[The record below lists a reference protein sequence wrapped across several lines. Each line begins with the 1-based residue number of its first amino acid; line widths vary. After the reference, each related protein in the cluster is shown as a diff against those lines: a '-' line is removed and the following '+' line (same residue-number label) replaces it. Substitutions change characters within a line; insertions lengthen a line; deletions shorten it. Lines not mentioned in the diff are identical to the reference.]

1 MDHNAAV
8 ICFLLFYRS
17 RPCIFYQ
24 VSTLSDVNDLVSE
37 LEGEVFFR
45 GHSNANYQL
54 QPSIMRSN
62 EWLSHESEMYNAI
75 QIACPEEFENCNSC
89 FERLVKMQHYGLPTR
104 LLDVTSNP
112 LVALYFA
119 CESNADQYGELVL
132 IRSPKGTTPQYY
144 NAETV
149 SILSNLTSISFQDYC
164 ALLTHFSS
172 VDYKKAAS
180 RLLDSVHR
188 EKPYIDMVDD
198 LRGSC
203 IVYALKKNDR
213 IIKQDGA
220 FILSGLIR
228 SCEEL
233 DVFRYTSD
241 KKIVVALID
250 NKKKMLKS
258 LDTFSINEASL
269 FPEIDKVAEYLKR
282 KYS

>member
-8 ICFLLFYRS
+8 ICFLPFYRS

-149 SILSNLTSISFQDYC
+149 SILSNLTSISFQDRKSTR
-164 ALLTHFSS
+164 LNSS
-172 VDYKKAAS
+172 HA
-180 RLLDSVHR
+180 R
-188 EKPYIDMVDD
+188 
-198 LRGSC
+198 
-203 IVYALKKNDR
+203 
-213 IIKQDGA
+213 
-220 FILSGLIR
+220 
-228 SCEEL
+228 
-233 DVFRYTSD
+233 
-241 KKIVVALID
+241 
-250 NKKKMLKS
+250 
-258 LDTFSINEASL
+258 
-269 FPEIDKVAEYLKR
+269 
-282 KYS
+282 